1 MRIPNLINQKLLSRS
16 KHQIL
21 KTNLHGKVWQLQGRI
36 NNQILEV
43 KGLKKKQKV
52 QLSNIFHKRVEFWGK
67 KKLNSNSQ
75 RPHLHLS
82 SVYSFEKLQ
91 GPHQKHL
98 TFFKSIVHSGTYSSH
113 CPCSAFNKAPAWEF
127 PSCYSITFIQNK
139 LTSNRVFSVKL
150 P

>member
-1 MRIPNLINQKLLSRS
+1 MERCGNYREELITRFWKL
-16 KHQIL
+16 
-21 KTNLHGKVWQLQGRI
+21 
-36 NNQILEV
+36 
-43 KGLKKKQKV
+43 KGKKKKKPECAAFQHFSQKSGI
-52 QLSNIFHKRVEFWGK
+52 LRPK

-91 GPHQKHL
+91 GPHQKDR
-98 TFFKSIVHSGTYSSH
+98 TFIKSIVHSGTYSSH
-113 CPCSAFNKAPAWEF
+113 CPCSAFNKAPAREF

-139 LTSNRVFSVKL
+139 LTSNRGFSVKL